1 MRPDVPGYQV
11 GMSLH
16 HGTDVSNPTVRRTGW
31 LKRETRES
39 AALILVTLAVVLTV
53 SFIGM
58 AIA

>member
-1 MRPDVPGYQV
+1 
-11 GMSLH
+11 MSFL
-16 HGTDVSNPTVRRTGW
+16 HGTEVSDPSPRRTGG

-39 AALILVTLAVVLTV
+39 AALVLVALAVVLTV